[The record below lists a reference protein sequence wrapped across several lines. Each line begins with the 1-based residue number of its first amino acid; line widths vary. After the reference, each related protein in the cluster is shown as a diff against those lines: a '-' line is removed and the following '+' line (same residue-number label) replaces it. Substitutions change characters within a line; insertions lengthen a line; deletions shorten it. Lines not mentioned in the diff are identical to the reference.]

1 MFGDT
6 AVYIVVRA
14 INGLLALATV
24 AVLTRLLDPA
34 QYGSYALGMAA
45 VGLLAAV
52 AFQWL
57 NAAVARFYAAHEGAA
72 DAFVTEA
79 HVLFGWM
86 AGVALAGGLAWMLIG
101 SGQQVSTASTAIV
114 VAAGLGLGVH
124 NLHLQIVNARRQPLR
139 YGMITASRG
148 VAALAL
154 AIAAVLAGFGA
165 DGVLAA
171 FAAACLLSVVLFG
184 ARWHWSARPA
194 SSDLRR
200 RLASYGAPMA
210 LASSS
215 IALLDVADRFF
226 IAWWHGSAA
235 VAGYA
240 AARDFTQQTV
250 GVLLHVFLMA
260 GFPRVTAAWESAGVD
275 AARPA
280 MVPLARGLLLV
291 GPLAVAAFAGMGPE
305 IARLVFGIG
314 VRAEAAL
321 VMPWI
326 ALAVAV
332 GCVKAYFLDIPLQ
345 LGKAT
350 GALMRIALAMVALNV
365 ALNLAL
371 VPRFGSQGAAWS
383 AVAAFAAGAAM
394 SGWQGRRLD
403 VCPPFAA
410 DVLKALGALLVAV
423 LAFRWTAGMVE
434 VPLSLRLVASL
445 AGQALAGTAAY
456 FATAWLLDLCRL
468 RSEVLARGGPR
479 SEAVS

>member
-6 AVYIVVRA
+6 AVYIAVRA

-34 QYGSYALGMAA
+34 DYGSYALGMAA
-45 VGLLAAV
+45 VGLLAAIL
-52 AFQWL
+52 FQWL
-57 NAAVARFYAAHEGAA
+57 NAAVARFYAAHEQAA
-72 DAFVTEA
+72 DAFVSEV

-101 SGQQVSTASTAIV
+101 SGQQVSAASTAVI

-148 VAALAL
+148 IAALAL

-184 ARWHWSARPA
+184 ARWRWSERPA

-200 RLASYGAPMA
+200 RLATYGAPMA
-210 LASSS
+210 LAASS

-226 IAWWHGSAA
+226 IGWWHGSAA

-260 GFPRVTAAWESAGVD
+260 AFPRVTAAWESDGAV
-275 AARPA
+275 AARRA
-280 MVPLARGLLLV
+280 MTPLARGLLLA
-291 GPLAVAAFAGMGPE
+291 GPLAVAAFAGMAPE
-305 IARLVFGIG
+305 IARVMFGAA

-326 ALAVAV
+326 ALAIAI
-332 GCVKAYFLDIPLQ
+332 GCFKAYFLDIPLQ

-350 GALMRIALAMVALNV
+350 GALMRIALAMVVLNV
-365 ALNLAL
+365 ALNVAL

-383 AVAAFAAGAAM
+383 AVAAFATGAAM
-394 SGWQGRRLD
+394 SWWRGRVLD
-403 VCPPFAA
+403 VCPSFAGDA
-410 DVLKALGALLVAV
+410 IKALGALLAAV
-423 LAFRWTAGMVE
+423 LAFRWTAGMAE
-434 VPLSLRLVASL
+434 VPLSAGLVASL

-456 FATAWLLDLCRL
+456 CAVAWLLDLCGL
-468 RSEVLARGGPR
+468 RSGLLRRGGPR